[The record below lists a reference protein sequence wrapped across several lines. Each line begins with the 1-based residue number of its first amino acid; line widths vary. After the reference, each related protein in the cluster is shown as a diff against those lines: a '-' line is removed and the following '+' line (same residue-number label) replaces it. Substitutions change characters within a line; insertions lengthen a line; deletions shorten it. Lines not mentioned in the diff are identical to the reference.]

1 MLPDVTDVRAGA
13 DRVRIFSARIDKTQA
28 ALFQRAEAQGV
39 AVEQIVVQAPTLE
52 DVFLKLTG
60 RGLRE
65 RRGAALSPSPLLKG
79 RGARTVAIWR
89 AGRLVPPLVGEGG
102 RQAGRGS
109 WIATVLSPEGNRP

>member
-1 MLPDVTDVRAGA
+1 M
-13 DRVRIFSARIDKTQA
+13 RIFSARIDKTLV

-65 RRGAALSPSPLLKG
+65 
-79 RGARTVAIWR
+79 
-89 AGRLVPPLVGEGG
+89 
-102 RQAGRGS
+102 
-109 WIATVLSPEGNRP
+109 